1 MNQNMKNVG
10 KKMNLPYDKK
20 LCRVHFIL
28 LFNIFY
34 WLYCFCIVYIKIK
47 YYLIPCISL
56 IQIQGF
62 PGEGGEFL
70 NVMRFSQKL
79 SWKTWECQGILFSK
93 VLSTLDWPS
102 IDPAQ
107 THHNNVISPN
117 KLYEVGLT
125 FLW

>member
-10 KKMNLPYDKK
+10 KKLNLPYDKI

-62 PGEGGEFL
+62 PGEGGEFFKCHEIFTKI
-70 NVMRFSQKL
+70 VMENLGMSGDFVFK
-79 SWKTWECQGILFSK
+79 
-93 VLSTLDWPS
+93 
-102 IDPAQ
+102 
-107 THHNNVISPN
+107 SP
-117 KLYEVGLT
+117 EHPGLAIY
-125 FLW
+125 